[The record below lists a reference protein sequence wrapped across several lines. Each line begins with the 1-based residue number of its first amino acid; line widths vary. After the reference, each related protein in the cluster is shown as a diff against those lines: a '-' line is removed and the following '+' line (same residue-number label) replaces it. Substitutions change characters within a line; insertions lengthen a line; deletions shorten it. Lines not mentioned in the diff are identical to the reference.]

1 VDIIQAVV
9 IQRSTLEGII
19 QTVVDRVSE
28 IVDIIQAVA
37 VQQLDLE

>member
-1 VDIIQAVV
+1 MDIIQAVV
-9 IQRSTLEGII
+9 IQRSTLERII
-19 QTVVDRVSE
+19 QAVVDWVSE

>member
-1 VDIIQAVV
+1 MDIIQAVV

-19 QTVVDRVSE
+19 QAVVDRVSE